1 MGIIYLPINYL
12 PINMYFGATIWS
24 LTCKCWHIQQ
34 KNLTLFS
41 VTTGTTAPPTPT
53 SIHPAWRSFK
63 IRSPFAIASFMGNG
77 WFYCNYKPLALAAA
91 SGFQLGGIQSD
102 FPCAEQISEVTKNT
116 CICKSTKPE
125 EEGEKINNSQHQYK
139 KQIII
144 CHLMWFKN
152 TDHTKWPY
160 AMSKKFCNK

>member
-1 MGIIYLPINYL
+1 M
-12 PINMYFGATIWS
+12 
-24 LTCKCWHIQQ
+24 LTYSAEKSNFVLCHHWH
-34 KNLTLFS
+34 NC
-41 VTTGTTAPPTPT
+41 TTY
-53 SIHPAWRSFK
+53 SHIHPSCMAVPAWRSFK

-77 WFYCNYKPLALAAA
+77 WFYCNYKPLALGAA

-116 CICKSTKPE
+116 CICKSTKPG

>member
-1 MGIIYLPINYL
+1 M
-12 PINMYFGATIWS
+12 
-24 LTCKCWHIQQ
+24 LTYSAEKSNFVLCHHWH
-34 KNLTLFS
+34 NC
-41 VTTGTTAPPTPT
+41 TTY
-53 SIHPAWRSFK
+53 SHIHPSCMAVAAWRSFK

-160 AMSKKFCNK
+160 AMSKKLCNK